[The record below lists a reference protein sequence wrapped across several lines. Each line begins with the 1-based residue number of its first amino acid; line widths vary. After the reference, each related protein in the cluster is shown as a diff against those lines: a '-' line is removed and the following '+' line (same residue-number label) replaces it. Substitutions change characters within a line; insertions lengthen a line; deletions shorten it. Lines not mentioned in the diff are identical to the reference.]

1 MDTEHKGNRSD
12 SELFVCPW
20 YASVIVEAYQNLG
33 AQNEQRE
40 EEKRDKKCT
49 WLLLDFI
56 RSYLSS
62 VYLLHTTPT
71 PPPLLP
77 RDTLALIFK
86 ELWVHDCR
94 NHV

>member
-40 EEKRDKKCT
+40 EEKRDKKMHMA
-49 WLLLDFI
+49 FI
-56 RSYLSS
+56 RLYQE
-62 VYLLHTTPT
+62 
-71 PPPLLP
+71 LP
-77 RDTLALIFK
+77 
-86 ELWVHDCR
+86 
-94 NHV
+94 